1 MDVSEW
7 KWSLLKEDAV
17 KGELHV
23 WLCKPPRAQSPRIPC
38 GEEISLLDFWE
49 NICCSC
55 IQLKF
60 CLSWFE
66 RSTKEPL
73 TALVTGH
80 RKKPRK
86 GNRGGQVVSQQ
97 HWRATSGDQC
107 GDPSQLM
114 PLWPQAVPSERHPG
128 KQRPGATH
136 TCGPVI
142 VLGSPLSQRGEGETP
157 SSSDQWLRPFYHL
170 EKRWTCGY
178 AYQRTHKYPPP
189 FPNTYA
195 LL

>member
-73 TALVTGH
+73 TAIGHWTQEETQERQPWWTG
-80 RKKPRK
+80 RQPTALK
-86 GNRGGQVVSQQ
+86 G
-97 HWRATSGDQC
+97 H
-107 GDPSQLM
+107 
-114 PLWPQAVPSERHPG
+114 
-128 KQRPGATH
+128 QR
-136 TCGPVI
+136 GPVW
-142 VLGSPLSQRGEGETP
+142 GPLSADATVATGCAQRKASWEAEARRYTHMWASYRSGVPTEPKRRGWN
-157 SSSDQWLRPFYHL
+157 SQFLRSM
-170 EKRWTCGY
+170 T
-178 AYQRTHKYPPP
+178 AT
-189 FPNTYA
+189 
-195 LL
+195 LLPLRKEMDLRLCLSTNP